1 MRSILDT
8 KIDEAT
14 GPVVLMVA
22 PEGLDDIRANTDPA
36 DWSNDLTRYRG
47 VPVEIHDEWSWGW
60 MIRPSRL
67 SSIKEPDH

>member
-1 MRSILDT
+1 
-8 KIDEAT
+8 
-14 GPVVLMVA
+14 MVA

-67 SSIKEPDH
+67 SSIKEPDQ